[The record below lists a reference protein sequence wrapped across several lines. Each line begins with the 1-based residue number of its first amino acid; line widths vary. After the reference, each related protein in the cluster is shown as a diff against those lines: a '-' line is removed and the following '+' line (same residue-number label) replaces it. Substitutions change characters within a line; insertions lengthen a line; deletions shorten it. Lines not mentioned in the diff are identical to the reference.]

1 MYSGNAIYGLCI
13 VRKHCTSQFL
23 LDFLAHGITLWFLH
37 LQIKQL
43 NEPIEVKIFE
53 WNTGG
58 LLTRIEVSL
67 VCLLLPQ

>member
-1 MYSGNAIYGLCI
+1 MYSGNAIYGQCI
-13 VRKHCTSQFL
+13 VGKHYFL
-23 LDFLAHGITLWFLH
+23 LDFLHYGKSMNLSFPH

-58 LLTRIEVSL
+58 LLSRIEVSL
-67 VCLLLPQ
+67 FVY